1 MYAKTRAAVATAA
14 IAATL
19 FAPSVAQAGGGEDLT
34 EGNCSGAATW
44 KMKLAEQDNRIDVE
58 YEVDVNRRG
67 QRWRVVLWHNGRRV
81 VSGIYRTA
89 GLSGSFSVNKLET
102 DRAGED
108 TFRARAVRLNGAQTC
123 AGRGTF

>member
-1 MYAKTRAAVATAA
+1 MYAKIRTAVATAA

-19 FAPSVAQAGGGEDLT
+19 FTPSVAQAGGGENLT
-34 EGNCSGAATW
+34 EGDCSGAATW
-44 KMKLAEQDNRIDVE
+44 KMKLAEQNNRIDVE

-67 QRWRVVLWHNGRRV
+67 QQWRVSVWHNGQRV
-81 VSGIYRTA
+81 VAGIYRTA
-89 GLSGSFSVNKLET
+89 GLSGSFSVNKIEA

-123 AGRGTF
+123 GGRGTF